1 MTVVTKYGFPL
12 VGVQF
17 KTVNVACAAQNDD
30 VVFDDAGVQVI
41 CARLNTG
48 AAATITRNTLTAG
61 ESATIASTVTSI
73 AYTGGVAGA
82 RKSTGYYCRWDNE
95 IVFVGADSGS
105 AATTGTLTGIVR
117 GALGTTPTSHASTS
131 TLYIMNS
138 FNLGDNQTSD
148 IEFTWIAMPP
158 DPRGPDFTKA
168 PSTPGSIPSVT

>member
-41 CARLNTG
+41 CARLTTG
-48 AAATITRNTLTAG
+48 AAATITRNTLAAA
-61 ESATIASTVTSI
+61 EAATIASTVTSI
-73 AYTGGVAGA
+73 AYDSAVAGA
-82 RKSTGYYCRWDNE
+82 RKSSGYYCRWDNE
-95 IVFVGADSGS
+95 IVFVGADSGAS
-105 AATTGTLTGIVR
+105 GSSGTLSGIVR

-131 TLYIMNS
+131 TLYVMNS
-138 FNLGDNQTSD
+138 FNLGDNQTAD
-148 IEFTWIAMPP
+148 VEFTWVAMPP
-158 DPRGPDFTKA
+158 DPRGPDFTKT

>member
-48 AAATITRNTLTAG
+48 AAAAITRNTLTAA
-61 ESATIASTVTSI
+61 ESATIAATTTSI
-73 AYTGGVAGA
+73 SYSGGVAGA

-95 IVFVGADSGS
+95 IIYVGADSGS

-117 GALGTTPTSHASTS
+117 GALGSTAAQHASTS

-148 IEFTWIAMPP
+148 VEFAWIAMPP
-158 DPRGPDFTKA
+158 DPRGPDLTKSV
-168 PSTPGSIPSVT
+168 STPGSIPSVT